1 MTFLKVLKAADVGL
15 PGPLAFGG
23 KFFDLPEFLCH
34 SHTIFNRKVLQGDDA
49 AVLPELFWIFPEPR
63 GQFPPASYANA
74 AKVLACE
81 KFLKGS

>member
-49 AVLPELFWIFPEPR
+49 AVLPELF
-63 GQFPPASYANA
+63 
-74 AKVLACE
+74 
-81 KFLKGS
+81 